1 MDSDE
6 RYMRR
11 ALELAMLGSGHVS
24 SNPMVGCV
32 VVKDNQIIGEGYHEK
47 FGQPH
52 AEVRAIQSVADKSVL
67 EGSTLY
73 VNLEPC
79 SHYGKTPP
87 CSHLI
92 VEYKIA
98 RVVFANIDPNPL
110 VAGAGFE
117 YLMSNGIEVIQGVLE
132 EEGRELNRRFFTY
145 IENKRPYIILK
156 WAETADGFI
165 AKENFDSKW
174 ISNDLSRK
182 LVHKWRT
189 EEDVVLIGTNTA
201 LYDNPRLNVRDWTGR
216 NPVRAFIDKQL
227 QVPVGAHLLDG
238 SQETI
243 CYNHQEQDVRN
254 LVEYVK
260 VDPLDDMIDAIVG
273 DMYIR
278 KHLSI
283 LVEGG
288 TQLLKTFLK
297 KGLWDEIRIFRSP
310 NEFGAGIESP
320 IVRAKAFTQEM
331 ILDDTLIVY
340 RNKIKEYDAS
350 LHA

>member
-11 ALELAMLGSGHVS
+11 VLELAMLGSGNVS

-32 VVKDNQIIGEGYHEK
+32 IVKNDVIIGEGYHER

-52 AEVRAIQSVADKSVL
+52 AEVNAINSVKDKTQL
-67 EGSTLY
+67 EGATLY

-79 SHYGKTPP
+79 SHHGKTPP
-87 CSHLI
+87 CAHLI
-92 VEYKIA
+92 VEHKIA
-98 RVVFANIDPNPL
+98 RVVFATIDPNPL

-117 YLMSNGIEVIQGVLE
+117 YLMSHGIEVIQGVLE
-132 EEGRELNRRFFTY
+132 EEGRDLNRRFLTFM
-145 IENKRPYIILK
+145 EKKRPYIILK

-174 ISNDLSRK
+174 ISNEVSRR
-182 LVHKWRT
+182 LVHKWRS

-201 LYDNPRLNVRDWTGR
+201 LYDNPQLNVRDWTGR

-227 QVPVGAHLLDG
+227 QVPAGAHLLDG

-243 CYNHQEQDVRN
+243 CYNYIEQDVRD

-260 VDPLDDMIDAIVG
+260 IDPMDDIVDVIVQ
-273 DMYIR
+273 DMYVR
-278 KHLSI
+278 KHLSMI
-283 LVEGG
+283 VEGG
-288 TQLLKTFLK
+288 TYLLKAFMK

-310 NEFGAGIESP
+310 NTFGSGIESP
-320 IVRAKAFTQEM
+320 IVRAKASSHEM

-340 RNKIKEYDAS
+340 RNDIKEYAAHH
-350 LHA
+350 HA